1 MPYVVVKTNVPAKAL
16 ARAVYSRL
24 PVIILD
30 DVTSGLDPTMVNFIL
45 TQLFGPQGHFRK
57 SGTSVILATHN
68 RSVLPYM
75 DEIIVMDN
83 GVVVNLGSYSDIRL
97 TMAELA
103 GSEDVTDESSNRE
116 LAGQDRIQNQSTA
129 SAPTFT
135 HQTSA
140 ANPQELDLQRRQ
152 GSWSV
157 YAYYCRSA
165 GTIHTVFWV
174 VFTLAGA
181 VSSNYMSILSTTLE
195 CIAAR
200 TTNFMISNL
209 D

>member
-1 MPYVVVKTNVPAKAL
+1 
-16 ARAVYSRL
+16 
-24 PVIILD
+24 
-30 DVTSGLDPTMVNFIL
+30 
-45 TQLFGPQGHFRK
+45 
-57 SGTSVILATHN
+57 
-68 RSVLPYM
+68 M

-83 GVVVNLGSYSDIRL
+83 GAVVNSGSYNEIRL
-97 TMAELA
+97 AMAELA
-103 GSEDVTDESSNRE
+103 GSEDVNTDESINWD
-116 LAGQDRIQNQSTA
+116 LAAQDHIQNLSTA

-135 HQTSA
+135 QQISA
-140 ANPQELDLQRRQ
+140 ANPQELDPQRRQ

-165 GTIHTVFWV
+165 GTIHTAFWV

-181 VSSNYMSILSTTLE
+181 VSSNYMSILFAAQE